1 MKKIAKILLPLA
13 LCFVLLAGCGQKVE
27 WANPEDYWDHPYQ
40 ELSLGEVADP
50 ERIVLAKNGREKSV
64 FEKGSDA
71 YEHLTTMIRSLM
83 EAELDR
89 NEQIEELGR
98 KLDQTMLYMKLD
110 EGTYLIYEYP
120 ADSYAPV
127 YFFISDYPD
136 DLLVCLAS
144 ADPRDDVSPLCFTG
158 VREVRDYLNKQ

>member
-13 LCFVLLAGCGQKVE
+13 LCFLLLAGCGQKVE
-27 WANPEDYWDHPYQ
+27 WANPEDYRDHPYQ
-40 ELSLGEVADP
+40 DLSLGELADK
-50 ERIVLAKNGREKSV
+50 ERIVLAKNGRQKPEI
-64 FEKGSDA
+64 EKGSDP

-83 EAELDR
+83 DAELDR

-98 KLDQTMLYMKLD
+98 KLDQPMVYMKLD

-127 YFFISDYPD
+127 YFLMPTHPD
-136 DLLVCLAS
+136 DILIAVGTPHKRGCPGPH
-144 ADPRDDVSPLCFTG
+144 ADI
-158 VREVRDYLNKQ
+158 Y

>member
-1 MKKIAKILLPLA
+1 MLRA
-13 LCFVLLAGCGQKVE
+13 AGRVRKKVE
-27 WANPEDYWDHPYQ
+27 RANPEDYWDHPYQ
-40 ELSLGEVADP
+40 ELSLGELADP

-83 EAELDR
+83 DAELDK

-144 ADPRDDVSPLCFTG
+144 DDPRDDVSPLCFTG

>member
-1 MKKIAKILLPLA
+1 MKLLKVLLPLA

-27 WANPEDYWDHPYQ
+27 WANPEDYQDHPYQ
-40 ELSLGEVADP
+40 ELSLGELADP

-64 FEKGSDA
+64 FEKGSDE
-71 YEHLTTMIRSLM
+71 YEHLTTMIRSLIDT
-83 EAELDR
+83 ELDR

-120 ADSYAPV
+120 ADSSPRRCEPPLLYWRSGGAGLSEQPV
-127 YFFISDYPD
+127 S
-136 DLLVCLAS
+136 CGS
-144 ADPRDDVSPLCFTG
+144 
-158 VREVRDYLNKQ
+158 

>member
-13 LCFVLLAGCGQKVE
+13 LCFVLLAGCGKKVE
-27 WANPEDYWDHPYQ
+27 RANPEDYWDHPYQ
-40 ELSLGEVADP
+40 ELSLGELADP
-50 ERIVLAKNGREKSV
+50 ERIVLSKNGREKAV
-64 FEKGSDA
+64 FEKGSDS
-71 YEHLTTMIRSLM
+71 YQKITGMIRSLM

-98 KLDQTMLYMKLD
+98 KLDQTMLYMDLSQ
-110 EGTYLIYEYP
+110 GTYLTYEYA

-127 YFFISDYPD
+127 YFFISDVPD
-136 DLLVCLAS
+136 DLLVCLTS